1 MILQALTQYYEDL
14 LRLGKINRPGWSK
27 QKLNYSLLL
36 SEEGELLQLLHLQQE
51 VQRGNKTVLGPQE
64 MWVPSPVKR
73 SSGIRPNFLC
83 DTSSYLLGVDGKGK
97 ADRSIDCFAASK
109 ALHLQLLKEVDSPI
123 ARAIVRFFEHWDPSQ
138 AASHPALQEDW
149 EELLQGGNLTF
160 SLDKQFAALDPAI
173 ADAWTRHYEDSS
185 AEAEPIRCLV
195 TGQTGT
201 LARLHPSIKGVA
213 GAQSSGASLV
223 SFNDSAFCSFE
234 HKQGANAP
242 VSDSAAFAYTT
253 ALNTLLADRNRV
265 SRVGDTTILCWAA
278 GGESAYQDCFLMSI
292 FNDSYT
298 ENDILNTLHH
308 LSKGES
314 IQWDDTRLSPD
325 TRFYVLGLAPNAARL
340 SVRFFW
346 QNSFGA
352 LARNLE
358 RHYQRLEIIRPSFD
372 KFPTLPIWRLVL
384 ETVRKASPGGRA
396 PEPHPRLAG
405 DLLLAVLND
414 TLYPATLLN
423 GVELRIRAERNVSR
437 GQAAILKAYYTK
449 YLEQFQPDS
458 PIKEAL
464 TVELNE
470 QTNYLPYLLGRLF
483 AVLEGLQQSANPGI
497 NTTIK
502 DRYFNSASA
511 TPLLVFPIL
520 RNLAI
525 KHLEKLKKMGENE
538 KRLAFFY
545 EKKIIE
551 LNGRTKVTFPA
562 RMSLAEQNYFQLGY
576 YHETQRRYT
585 AKTNKE
591 EQ

>member
-51 VQRGNKTVLGPQE
+51 VQRGNKTILGPQE

-149 EELLQGGNLTF
+149 EELLKGGNLTF
-160 SLDKQFAALDPAI
+160 SLGEQFAAQDPAI

-195 TGQTGT
+195 TGQPGT

-223 SFNDSAFCSFE
+223 SFNAPAFCSFE
-234 HKQGANAP
+234 HEQGANAP
-242 VSDSAAFAYTT
+242 VSDYAAFAYTT

-384 ETVRKASPGGRA
+384 ETVRKAPPGGRT

-423 GVELRIRAERNVSR
+423 GVELRIRAERSVSR

-458 PIKEAL
+458 PMKEAL

-483 AVLEGLQQSANPGI
+483 AVLEGLQKKANPDI

-511 TPLLVFPIL
+511 TPAIVFPQLI
-520 RNLAI
+520 NLAQ
-525 KHLEKLKKMGENE
+525 KHLNKLDGG
-538 KRLAFFY
+538 LAVY
-545 EKKIIE
+545 YDKQITE
-551 LNGRTKVTFPA
+551 LSSRITQTLPT
-562 RMSLAEQNYFQLGY
+562 RMSLAEQSAFQLGY

-585 AKTNKE
+585 AKAKKE

>member
-149 EELLQGGNLTF
+149 EELLKGGNLTF
-160 SLDKQFAALDPAI
+160 SLDKLFAAQDPAI
-173 ADAWTRHYEDSS
+173 ADAWTWHYEDSS
-185 AEAEPIRCLV
+185 ADAEPIRCLV

-223 SFNDSAFCSFE
+223 SFNAPAFCSFE
-234 HKQGANAP
+234 HEQGANAP
-242 VSDSAAFAYTT
+242 VSDYAAFAYTT

-314 IQWDDTRLSPD
+314 IQWDDTRLSPN

-384 ETVRKASPGGRA
+384 ETVRKAPPGGRA

-423 GVELRIRAERNVSR
+423 GVELRIRAERSVSR

-458 PIKEAL
+458 PMKEAL
-464 TVELNE
+464 TVQLNE

-483 AVLEGLQQSANPGI
+483 AVLEGLQQRANPGI

-511 TPLLVFPIL
+511 TPAIVFPQLI
-520 RNLAI
+520 NLAQ
-525 KHLEKLKKMGENE
+525 KHLNKLDGG
-538 KRLAFFY
+538 LAVY
-545 EKKIIE
+545 YDKQITE
-551 LNGRTKVTFPA
+551 LSSRITQTLPT
-562 RMSLAEQNYFQLGY
+562 RMSLTEQSAFQLGY

-585 AKTNKE
+585 AKAKKE

>member
-27 QKLNYSLLL
+27 QKVSYSLLL
-36 SEEGELLQLLHLQQE
+36 SEEGQLLQLLHLQQE

-149 EELLQGGNLTF
+149 EELLKGGNLTF
-160 SLDKQFAALDPAI
+160 SLGEQFTAQDPAI

-185 AEAEPIRCLV
+185 DDAEPIRCLV

-213 GAQSSGASLV
+213 GASLV
-223 SFNDSAFCSFE
+223 SFNAPAFCSFE
-234 HKQGANAP
+234 HEQGANAP
-242 VSDSAAFAYTT
+242 VSDYAAFAYTT

-372 KFPTLPIWRLVL
+372 KFPTLSIWRLVL
-384 ETVRKASPGGRA
+384 ETVRKVPGRA

-423 GVELRIRAERNVSR
+423 GVELRIRAERSVSR

-458 PIKEAL
+458 PMKEAL
-464 TVELNE
+464 TVQLNE

-483 AVLEGLQQSANPGI
+483 AVLEGLQQRANPGI

-511 TPLLVFPIL
+511 TPAIVFPQLI
-520 RNLAI
+520 NLAQ
-525 KHLEKLKKMGENE
+525 KHLNKLDGG
-538 KRLAFFY
+538 LAVY
-545 EKKIIE
+545 YDKQITE
-551 LNGRTKVTFPA
+551 LSSRITQTLPT
-562 RMSLAEQNYFQLGY
+562 RMSLAEQSAFQLGY

>member
-27 QKLNYSLLL
+27 QKVSYSLLL

-109 ALHLQLLKEVDSPI
+109 ALHLQLLKEVDSPV

-149 EELLQGGNLTF
+149 EELLKGGNLTF
-160 SLDKQFAALDPAI
+160 SLDKLFAAQDPAI

-185 AEAEPIRCLV
+185 ADAEPIRCLV

-223 SFNDSAFCSFE
+223 SFNAPAFCSFE
-234 HKQGANAP
+234 HEQGANAP
-242 VSDSAAFAYTT
+242 VSDYAAFAYTT

-292 FNDSYT
+292 FDDSYT

-384 ETVRKASPGGRA
+384 ETVRKAPPGGRA

-423 GVELRIRAERNVSR
+423 GVELRIRAERSVSR

-458 PIKEAL
+458 PMKEAL

-511 TPLLVFPIL
+511 TPAIVFPQLI
-520 RNLAI
+520 NLAQ
-525 KHLEKLKKMGENE
+525 KHLNKLDGG
-538 KRLAFFY
+538 LAVY
-545 EKKIIE
+545 YDKQITE
-551 LNGRTKVTFPA
+551 LSSRITQTLPT
-562 RMSLAEQNYFQLGY
+562 RMSLAEQSAFQLGY

-585 AKTNKE
+585 AKAKKE

>member
-27 QKLNYSLLL
+27 QKVSYSLLL

-51 VQRGNKTVLGPQE
+51 VQRGNKTILGPQE

-109 ALHLQLLKEVDSPI
+109 ALHLQLLKEVDSPV

-149 EELLQGGNLTF
+149 EELLKGGNLTF
-160 SLDKQFAALDPAI
+160 SLDKLFAAQDPAI

-223 SFNDSAFCSFE
+223 SFNAPAFCSFE
-234 HKQGANAP
+234 HEQGANAP
-242 VSDSAAFAYTT
+242 VSDYAAFAYTT

-372 KFPTLPIWRLVL
+372 KFPTLSIWRLVL
-384 ETVRKASPGGRA
+384 ETVRKAPPGGRA

-423 GVELRIRAERNVSR
+423 GVELRIRAERSVSR

-458 PIKEAL
+458 PMKEAL
-464 TVELNE
+464 TVQLNE

-483 AVLEGLQQSANPGI
+483 AVLEGLQQRANPGI

-511 TPLLVFPIL
+511 TPAIVFPQLI
-520 RNLAI
+520 NLAQ
-525 KHLEKLKKMGENE
+525 KHLNKLDGG
-538 KRLAFFY
+538 LAVY
-545 EKKIIE
+545 YDKQITE
-551 LNGRTKVTFPA
+551 LSSRITQTLPT
-562 RMSLAEQNYFQLGY
+562 RMSLAEQSAFQLGY

>member
-64 MWVPSPVKR
+64 MWTPSPVKR

-109 ALHLQLLKEVDSPI
+109 ALHLQLLREVDSPI

-149 EELLQGGNLTF
+149 EELLKGGNLTF

-173 ADAWTRHYEDSS
+173 ADAWTQHYEDSS
-185 AEAEPIRCLV
+185 ADAEPIRCLV

-223 SFNDSAFCSFE
+223 SFNAPAFCSFE
-234 HKQGANAP
+234 HEQGANAP
-242 VSDSAAFAYTT
+242 VSDYAAFAYTT

-278 GGESAYQDCFLMSI
+278 GGESTYQDCFLMSI

-346 QNSFGA
+346 QNSFGV

-372 KFPTLPIWRLVL
+372 KFPTLSIWRLVL
-384 ETVRKASPGGRA
+384 ETVRKAPPGGRA

-423 GVELRIRAERNVSR
+423 GVELRIRAERSVSR

-458 PIKEAL
+458 PMKEAL

-483 AVLEGLQQSANPGI
+483 AVLEGLQQSASPGI

-511 TPLLVFPIL
+511 TPAIVFPQLI
-520 RNLAI
+520 NLAQ
-525 KHLEKLKKMGENE
+525 KHLNKLDGG
-538 KRLAFFY
+538 LAVY
-545 EKKIIE
+545 YDKQITE
-551 LNGRTKVTFPA
+551 LSSRITQTLPT
-562 RMSLAEQNYFQLGY
+562 RMSLAEQSAFQLGY

>member
-27 QKLNYSLLL
+27 QKVSYSLLL
-36 SEEGELLQLLHLQQE
+36 SEEGQLLQLLHLQQE

-109 ALHLQLLKEVDSPI
+109 ALHLQLLREVDSPI

-149 EELLQGGNLTF
+149 EELLKGGNLTF
-160 SLDKQFAALDPAI
+160 SLDKLFAAQDPAI

-185 AEAEPIRCLV
+185 ADAEPIRCLV

-213 GAQSSGASLV
+213 DAQSSGASLV
-223 SFNDSAFCSFE
+223 SFNAPAFCSFE
-234 HKQGANAP
+234 HEQGANAP
-242 VSDSAAFAYTT
+242 VSDYAAFAYTT

-384 ETVRKASPGGRA
+384 ETVRKAPPGGRA

-423 GVELRIRAERNVSR
+423 GVELRIRAERSVSR

-458 PIKEAL
+458 PMKEAL

-483 AVLEGLQQSANPGI
+483 AVMEGLQQSANPGI

-538 KRLAFFY
+538 KKLAFFY

>member
-27 QKLNYSLLL
+27 QKVSYSLLL
-36 SEEGELLQLLHLQQE
+36 SKEGELLQLLHLQQE
-51 VQRGNKTVLGPQE
+51 IQRGNKTVLGPQE

-109 ALHLQLLKEVDSPI
+109 ALHLHLLREVDSPI

-138 AASHPALQEDW
+138 AASHPVLQEDW
-149 EELLQGGNLTF
+149 EELLKGGNLTF

-173 ADAWTRHYEDSS
+173 ADAWTQHYEDSS
-185 AEAEPIRCLV
+185 ADAEPIRCLV

-223 SFNDSAFCSFE
+223 SFNAPAFCSFE
-234 HKQGANAP
+234 HEQGANAP
-242 VSDSAAFAYTT
+242 VSNYAAFAYTT
-253 ALNTLLADRNRV
+253 ALSTLLADRNRV
-265 SRVGDTTILCWAA
+265 SRVGDTTILCWAT

-384 ETVRKASPGGRA
+384 ETVRKAPPGGRA

-423 GVELRIRAERNVSR
+423 GVELRIRAERSVSR

-458 PIKEAL
+458 PMKEAL
-464 TVELNE
+464 TVQLNE

-483 AVLEGLQQSANPGI
+483 AVLEGLQQRANPGI

-511 TPLLVFPIL
+511 TPAIVFPQLI
-520 RNLAI
+520 NLAQ
-525 KHLEKLKKMGENE
+525 KHLNKLDGG
-538 KRLAFFY
+538 LAVY
-545 EKKIIE
+545 YDKQITE
-551 LNGRTKVTFPA
+551 LSSRITQTLPT
-562 RMSLAEQNYFQLGY
+562 RMSLAEQSAFQLGY

-585 AKTNKE
+585 AKAKKE

>member
-83 DTSSYLLGVDGKGK
+83 DTSSYLLGVDGKGR
-97 ADRSIDCFAASK
+97 ANRSIDCFAASK

-138 AASHPALQEDW
+138 AASHPVLQEDW
-149 EELLQGGNLTF
+149 EELLKGGNLTF
-160 SLDKQFAALDPAI
+160 SLDKLFAAQDPAI

-185 AEAEPIRCLV
+185 DDAEPIRCLV

-223 SFNDSAFCSFE
+223 SFNAPAFCSFE
-234 HKQGANAP
+234 HEQGANAP
-242 VSDSAAFAYTT
+242 VSDYAAFAYTT

-325 TRFYVLGLAPNAARL
+325 TRVYVLGLAPNAARL

-346 QNSFGA
+346 QNSFGT

-384 ETVRKASPGGRA
+384 ETVRKAPPGGRT

-423 GVELRIRAERNVSR
+423 GVELRIRAERSVSR

-458 PIKEAL
+458 PMKEAL
-464 TVELNE
+464 TVQLNE

-483 AVLEGLQQSANPGI
+483 AVLEGLQQRANPGI

-511 TPLLVFPIL
+511 TPAIVFPQLI
-520 RNLAI
+520 NLAQ
-525 KHLEKLKKMGENE
+525 KHLNKLDGG
-538 KRLAFFY
+538 LAVY
-545 EKKIIE
+545 YDKQITE
-551 LNGRTKVTFPA
+551 LSSRITQTLPT
-562 RMSLAEQNYFQLGY
+562 RMSLTEQSAFQLGY

-585 AKTNKE
+585 AKAKKE

>member
-109 ALHLQLLKEVDSPI
+109 ALHLHLLREVDSPI

-149 EELLQGGNLTF
+149 EELLKGGNLTF
-160 SLDKQFAALDPAI
+160 SLGEQFTAQDPAI

-185 AEAEPIRCLV
+185 NDAEPIRCLV

-223 SFNDSAFCSFE
+223 SFNAPAFCSFE
-234 HKQGANAP
+234 HEQGANAP
-242 VSDSAAFAYTT
+242 VSDYAAFAYTT

-292 FNDSYT
+292 FDDSYT

-372 KFPTLPIWRLVL
+372 KFPTLSIWRLVL
-384 ETVRKASPGGRA
+384 ETVRKAPGRA

-423 GVELRIRAERNVSR
+423 GVELRIRAERSVSR

-458 PIKEAL
+458 PMKEAL
-464 TVELNE
+464 TVQLNE

-511 TPLLVFPIL
+511 TPAIVFPQLI
-520 RNLAI
+520 NLAQ
-525 KHLEKLKKMGENE
+525 KHLNKLDGG
-538 KRLAFFY
+538 LAVY
-545 EKKIIE
+545 YDKQITE
-551 LNGRTKVTFPA
+551 LSSRITQTLPT
-562 RMSLAEQNYFQLGY
+562 RMSLAEQSAFQLGY

>member
-27 QKLNYSLLL
+27 QKVSYSLLL
-36 SEEGELLQLLHLQQE
+36 SEEGQLLQLLHLQQE

-149 EELLQGGNLTF
+149 EELLKGGNLTF
-160 SLDKQFAALDPAI
+160 SLDKLFAAQDPAI

-185 AEAEPIRCLV
+185 DDAEPIRCLV
-195 TGQTGT
+195 TGQPGT

-223 SFNDSAFCSFE
+223 SFNAPAFCSFE
-234 HKQGANAP
+234 HEQGANAP
-242 VSDSAAFAYTT
+242 VSDYAAFAYTT

-372 KFPTLPIWRLVL
+372 KFPTLSIWRLVL
-384 ETVRKASPGGRA
+384 ETVRKVPGRA

-423 GVELRIRAERNVSR
+423 GVELRIRAERSVSR

-458 PIKEAL
+458 PMKEAL
-464 TVELNE
+464 TVQLNE

-483 AVLEGLQQSANPGI
+483 AVLEGLQQRANPGI

-511 TPLLVFPIL
+511 TPAIVFPQLI
-520 RNLAI
+520 NLAQ
-525 KHLEKLKKMGENE
+525 KHLNKLDGG
-538 KRLAFFY
+538 LAVY
-545 EKKIIE
+545 YDKQITE
-551 LNGRTKVTFPA
+551 LSSRITQTLPT
-562 RMSLAEQNYFQLGY
+562 RMSLAEQSAFQLGY

>member
-27 QKLNYSLLL
+27 QKVSYSLLL

-109 ALHLQLLKEVDSPI
+109 ALHLQLLKEVDSPV

-149 EELLQGGNLTF
+149 EELLKGGNLTF
-160 SLDKQFAALDPAI
+160 SLDKLFAAQDPAI

-185 AEAEPIRCLV
+185 DDAEPIRCLV

-201 LARLHPSIKGVA
+201 LARVHPRIKGVV
-213 GAQSSGASLV
+213 GAQRNGAALV
-223 SFNDSAFCSFE
+223 SFNAPAFCSFE
-234 HKQGANAP
+234 HEQGANAP
-242 VSDSAAFAYTT
+242 VSDYAAFAYTT

-423 GVELRIRAERNVSR
+423 GVELRIRAERSVSR

-458 PIKEAL
+458 PMKEAL
-464 TVELNE
+464 IVELNE

-511 TPLLVFPIL
+511 TPAIVFPQLI
-520 RNLAI
+520 NLAQ
-525 KHLEKLKKMGENE
+525 KHLNKLDGG
-538 KRLAFFY
+538 LAVY
-545 EKKIIE
+545 YDKQITE
-551 LNGRTKVTFPA
+551 LSSRITQTLPT
-562 RMSLAEQNYFQLGY
+562 RMSLAEQSAFQLGY

-585 AKTNKE
+585 AKNNKE

>member
-27 QKLNYSLLL
+27 QKVSYSLLL

-51 VQRGNKTVLGPQE
+51 VQRRNKTVLGPQE

-109 ALHLQLLKEVDSPI
+109 ALHLQLLREVDSPI

-149 EELLQGGNLTF
+149 EELLKGGNLTF
-160 SLDKQFAALDPAI
+160 SLDKLFAAQDPAI
-173 ADAWTRHYEDSS
+173 ADAWTQHYEDSS
-185 AEAEPIRCLV
+185 DDAEPIRCLV

-223 SFNDSAFCSFE
+223 SFNAPAFCSFE
-234 HKQGANAP
+234 HEQGANAP
-242 VSDSAAFAYTT
+242 VSDYAAFAYTT

-292 FNDSYT
+292 FDDSYT

-352 LARNLE
+352 LARHLE

-384 ETVRKASPGGRA
+384 ETVRKAPPGGRA

-423 GVELRIRAERNVSR
+423 GVELRIRAERSVSR

-458 PIKEAL
+458 PMKEAL

-511 TPLLVFPIL
+511 TPAIVFPQLI
-520 RNLAI
+520 NLAQ
-525 KHLEKLKKMGENE
+525 KHLNKLDGG
-538 KRLAFFY
+538 LAVY
-545 EKKIIE
+545 YDKQITE
-551 LNGRTKVTFPA
+551 LSSRITQTLPT
-562 RMSLAEQNYFQLGY
+562 RMSLAEQSAFQLGY

-585 AKTNKE
+585 AKAKKE

>member
-51 VQRGNKTVLGPQE
+51 IQRGNKTVLGPQE

-109 ALHLQLLKEVDSPI
+109 ALHLQLLREVDSPI

-149 EELLQGGNLTF
+149 EELLKGGNLTF
-160 SLDKQFAALDPAI
+160 SLSEQFAAQDPAI
-173 ADAWTRHYEDSS
+173 ADAWTQHYEDSS
-185 AEAEPIRCLV
+185 ADAEPIRCLV

-223 SFNDSAFCSFE
+223 SFNAPAFCSFE
-234 HKQGANAP
+234 HEQGANAP
-242 VSDSAAFAYTT
+242 VSDYAAFAYTT

-372 KFPTLPIWRLVL
+372 KFPTLSIWRLVL
-384 ETVRKASPGGRA
+384 ETVRKAPPGGRA

-423 GVELRIRAERNVSR
+423 GVELRIRAERSVSR

-458 PIKEAL
+458 PMKEAL

-511 TPLLVFPIL
+511 TPAIVFPQLI
-520 RNLAI
+520 NLAQ
-525 KHLEKLKKMGENE
+525 KHLNKLDGG
-538 KRLAFFY
+538 LAVY
-545 EKKIIE
+545 YDKQITE
-551 LNGRTKVTFPA
+551 LSSRITQTLPT
-562 RMSLAEQNYFQLGY
+562 RMSLAEQSAFQLGY

-585 AKTNKE
+585 AKAKKE

>member
-27 QKLNYSLLL
+27 QKVSYSLLL
-36 SEEGELLQLLHLQQE
+36 SEEGQLLQLLHLQQE
-51 VQRGNKTVLGPQE
+51 VQRGNKTILTSQE
-64 MWVPSPVKR
+64 LQVPFHFEPTC
-73 SSGIRPNFLC
+73 GILPNFLC
-83 DTSSYLLGVDGKGK
+83 DKSSYLLGVDDKDK
-97 ADRSIDCFAASK
+97 ADRSMDRFAASK
-109 ALHLQLLKEVDSPI
+109 ALHLRLLKEVDSPI
-123 ARAIVRFFEHWDPSQ
+123 ARAIVRFFERWDPSQ

-149 EELLQGGNLTF
+149 EELLKGGNLTF
-160 SLDKQFAALDPAI
+160 SLDKLFAAQDPAI

-223 SFNDSAFCSFE
+223 SFNAPAFCSFE
-234 HKQGANAP
+234 HEQGANAP
-242 VSDSAAFAYTT
+242 VSDYAAFAYTT

-372 KFPTLPIWRLVL
+372 KFPTLSIWRLVL
-384 ETVRKASPGGRA
+384 ETVRKAPPGGRA

-423 GVELRIRAERNVSR
+423 GVELRIRAERSVSR

-458 PIKEAL
+458 PMKEAL

-511 TPLLVFPIL
+511 TPAIVFPQLI
-520 RNLAI
+520 NLAQ
-525 KHLEKLKKMGENE
+525 KHLNKLDGG
-538 KRLAFFY
+538 LAVY
-545 EKKIIE
+545 YDKQITE
-551 LNGRTKVTFPA
+551 LSSRITQTLPT
-562 RMSLAEQNYFQLGY
+562 RMSLAEQSAFQLGY

>member
-27 QKLNYSLLL
+27 QKVSYSLLL

-51 VQRGNKTVLGPQE
+51 IQRGNKTVLGPQE

-109 ALHLQLLKEVDSPI
+109 ALHLHLLREVDSPI

-138 AASHPALQEDW
+138 AASHPVLQEDW
-149 EELLQGGNLTF
+149 EELLKGGNLTF

-173 ADAWTRHYEDSS
+173 ADAWTQHYEDSS
-185 AEAEPIRCLV
+185 DDAEPIRCLV

-223 SFNDSAFCSFE
+223 SFNAPAFCSFE
-234 HKQGANAP
+234 HEQGANAP
-242 VSDSAAFAYTT
+242 VSDYAAFAYTT

-314 IQWDDTRLSPD
+314 IQWDDTKLSPD

-384 ETVRKASPGGRA
+384 ETVRKAPPGGRT

-423 GVELRIRAERNVSR
+423 GVELRIRAERSVSR

-458 PIKEAL
+458 PMKEAL

-511 TPLLVFPIL
+511 TPAIVFPQLI
-520 RNLAI
+520 NLAQ
-525 KHLEKLKKMGENE
+525 KHLNKLDGG
-538 KRLAFFY
+538 LAVY
-545 EKKIIE
+545 YDKQITE
-551 LNGRTKVTFPA
+551 LSSRITQTLPT
-562 RMSLAEQNYFQLGY
+562 RMSLAEQSAFQLGY
-576 YHETQRRYT
+576 YHETQGRYT
-585 AKTNKE
+585 AKAKKE

>member
-109 ALHLQLLKEVDSPI
+109 ALHLHLLREVDSPI

-149 EELLQGGNLTF
+149 EELLKGGNLTF
-160 SLDKQFAALDPAI
+160 SLDKLFAAQDPAI

-195 TGQTGT
+195 TGQPGT

-242 VSDSAAFAYTT
+242 VSNYAAFAYTT

-384 ETVRKASPGGRA
+384 ETVRKVPGRA

-423 GVELRIRAERNVSR
+423 GVELRIRAERSVSR

-458 PIKEAL
+458 PMKEAL

-483 AVLEGLQQSANPGI
+483 AVLEGLQQSASPGI

-511 TPLLVFPIL
+511 TPAIVFPQLI
-520 RNLAI
+520 NLAQ
-525 KHLEKLKKMGENE
+525 KHLNKLDGG
-538 KRLAFFY
+538 LAVY
-545 EKKIIE
+545 YDKQITE
-551 LNGRTKVTFPA
+551 LSSRITQTLPT
-562 RMSLAEQNYFQLGY
+562 RMSLAEQSAFQLGY